1 MKVGLEIHATLNTKS
16 KIFCSCKTNGQIP
29 NEDVCEICLGMP
41 GSKPKLNKEALKQ
54 GVFLARALNFKL
66 TNEIIF
72 SRKSYFYPDLSKNYQ
87 ITQFEEPLGFD
98 GFVEVSGKKIRLKRI
113 HLEEDP
119 AQIIRK
125 EKTLIDY
132 NRSGMPLAEIVTE
145 PDIENAAQA
154 REFMK
159 KLSRI
164 LLYLNITDNV
174 KADVNISVKES
185 GFKRV
190 EVKNVTGFKEIER
203 VIIYEEKR
211 QKEAVIKGEEILNAT
226 YGWDPLKG
234 KTYLMRLKES
244 EADYG
249 YIYDPDLAKIIIPEE
264 FKLQKLPELSDEKV
278 SKYVLQGINEED
290 ADIIAMDPKI
300 ANLFEQINVDPVLK
314 SKWFR
319 KEILRILNYN
329 EFCLDDSKFT
339 KDNIEKT
346 LSQLQQKKIND
357 ATAKKILQEL
367 ATKDF
372 NPIEYIKKNNLELVN
387 NEDEIEK
394 LLDLVLAN
402 NSKAIEDYKSGSEK
416 AFNFLFGLVMKE
428 AKGKAEP
435 KIIKELL
442 ISKL

>member
-1 MKVGLEIHATLNTKS
+1 MKVGLEIHATLNTRS

-54 GVFLARALNFKL
+54 AVILARALNFNL

-87 ITQFEEPLGFD
+87 ITQFEEPLGSD
-98 GFVEVSGKKIRLKRI
+98 GFISVSDKKIRLKRI

-145 PDIENAAQA
+145 PDIEDAAQA

-159 KLSRI
+159 KLSRT

-203 VIIYEEKR
+203 VILYESKR
-211 QKEAVIKGEEILNAT
+211 QKEAVKKGEDILNAT

-264 FKLQKLPELSDEKV
+264 FLKQELPELSDQKI
-278 SKYVLQGINEED
+278 SKYISQGINEDD
-290 ADIIAMDPKI
+290 ADIIAMDPEI
-300 ANLFEQINVDPVLK
+300 ANLFEKVNVDSKLK
-314 SKWFR
+314 AKWFR

-329 EFCLDDSKFT
+329 EFSLKDSKFT
-339 KDNIEKT
+339 NKNIEST
-346 LSQLQQKKIND
+346 LQALEQKKIND

-367 ATKDF
+367 AVKDF
-372 NPIEYIKKNNLELVN
+372 NPTVYIKQNNLELVN
-387 NEDEIEK
+387 NEDEINTAVDE
-394 LLDLVLAN
+394 VIIEN
-402 NSKAIEDYKSGSEK
+402 TQAIEDYKSGSEK
-416 AFNFLFGLVMKE
+416 AFNFLFGLVMRKT
-428 AKGKAEP
+428 KGKADP
-435 KIIKELL
+435 KIIKDLL
-442 ISKL
+442 NSKL